1 VPNATVAVIPPDARR
16 ENRALYKT
24 GTSDA
29 MGKFTVRGIAPGGYK
44 VFAFQGIAGG
54 EFYNSRF
61 LSKYEFRGKSINVAQ
76 GSTVTESLTVID
88 SN

>member
-1 VPNATVAVIPPDARR
+1 VRR

-24 GTSDA
+24 GTTDA
-29 MGKFTVRGIAPGGYK
+29 VGKFVVRGIAPGSYK

-61 LSKYEFRGKSINVAQ
+61 LSKYEFRGKSINVSQ
-76 GSTVTESLTVID
+76 GGTVNESLTVID
-88 SN
+88 GN